1 MNDDRYSERKER
13 HFEKLEQYA
22 VLTPQDVMDILDI
35 GKNTAYALLNSGKLQ
50 GFRVGR
56 SWRITSEALEEFMLN
71 INVRLGSR

>member
-35 GKNTAYALLNSGKLQ
+35 GKNTAYALLNSGKLR

-56 SWRITSEALEEFMLN
+56 SWRITVEALEEFMYDMK
-71 INVRLGSR
+71 R